1 MPGVTKCN
9 IQYTH
14 TYIFEYANENW
25 EWIVATLRW
34 LLSNASHTRTPTH
47 AHIDMCLYEKTPTFF
62 FIITVK
68 NRQNSWHTI
77 TKHKQQCCNHSCPT
91 RRKKKRKKV
100 EKTLPGIYSHS
111 SSYSCSCSFRI
122 RTMSGSVTSVW
133 IIRKLP
139 EPSQNEWWRTTNR
152 RWQQQHPK
160 PTNDNPTVD
169 GRQSTTHCIIQLLYA
184 FYFMLYGPTAV
195 DIIILST
202 SSSSGWQNLIS
213 VRTGFAVRLASPLVS
228 CSFSFSFSFSLMHSF
243 VLIV

>member
-1 MPGVTKCN
+1 
-9 IQYTH
+9 
-14 TYIFEYANENW
+14 
-25 EWIVATLRW
+25 
-34 LLSNASHTRTPTH
+34 
-47 AHIDMCLYEKTPTFF
+47 MCLYEKTPTFF

-91 RRKKKRKKV
+91 RRKKKRKV
-100 EKTLPGIYSHS
+100 EKTLPGIYTHS

-169 GRQSTTHCIIQLLYA
+169 SRRRTASSSCSTHFISCFTDQQ
-184 FYFMLYGPTAV
+184 P
-195 DIIILST
+195 ST
-202 SSSSGWQNLIS
+202 SSSYQRHHHPDGKIS
-213 VRTGFAVRLASPLVS
+213 SASELVCAVRLASPLVS
-228 CSFSFSFSFSLMHSF
+228 CSFSFSFSFSFSLMHSF